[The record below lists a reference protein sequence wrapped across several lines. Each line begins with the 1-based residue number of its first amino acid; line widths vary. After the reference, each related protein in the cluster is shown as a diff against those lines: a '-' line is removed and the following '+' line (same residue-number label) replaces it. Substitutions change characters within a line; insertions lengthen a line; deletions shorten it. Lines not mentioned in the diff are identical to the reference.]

1 LDPNPGTGRFTLEMN
16 GEPQKELE
24 VALYNALGQRLRS
37 ETVDFSSGNLTKV
50 LDYSNLPSAGYTLRI
65 TGAGAS
71 KNVRLVIQK

>member
-1 LDPNPGTGRFTLEMN
+1 MT

-37 ETVDFSSGNLTKV
+37 EVVDFSSGDLTKV
-50 LDYSNLPSAGYTLRI
+50 LDYTTLPSAAYTLRI
-65 TGAGAS
+65 TAAGAS